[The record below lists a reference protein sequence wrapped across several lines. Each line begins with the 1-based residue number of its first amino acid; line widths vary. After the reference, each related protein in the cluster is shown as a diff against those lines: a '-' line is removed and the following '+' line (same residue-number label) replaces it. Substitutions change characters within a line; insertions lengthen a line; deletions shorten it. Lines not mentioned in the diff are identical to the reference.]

1 MKKAV
6 KLTALSLALAL
17 GSSVA
22 MAEDNIAF
30 VNVDYLFAHH
40 PDRDAENRKTEA
52 DLKPTIEKLQAD
64 EKALQKK
71 KAAFEKEID
80 GKVKALE
87 KDAPKLR
94 QADIKKR
101 QDEITKLAQKRND
114 EYQKLAQAHQ
124 KDVNDFTKKVQQR
137 DVEVQNKLAASI
149 QAATTNVAKAKNY
162 TAVLDEKAAIY
173 AVDGKNITEEVLK
186 AIPAPAAAPAQAK

>member
-6 KLTALSLALAL
+6 KLTALSLALAF
-17 GSSVA
+17 STAA

-30 VNVDYLFAHH
+30 INVDYLFANH
-40 PDRDAENRKTEA
+40 PARKIELQKLDDEFKA
-52 DLKPTIEKLQAD
+52 PAEKLQAV
-64 EKALQKK
+64 EKSLQEK

-101 QDEITKLAQKRND
+101 QDEIS
-114 EYQKLAQAHQ
+114 
-124 KDVNDFTKKVQQR
+124 
-137 DVEVQNKLAASI
+137 KLAAKRDGEFKALVDEHQKNVAKFREDGQKKEMAI
-149 QAATTNVAKAKNY
+149 QQKLLSDIQTAATEVAKAKNY

-173 AVDGKNITEEVLK
+173 TADGKNITEEVLK
-186 AIPAPAAAPAQAK
+186 AIPAPAQAK